1 MLVEENIKCL
11 RQKREVDVKQMRIEK
26 TRDNGGSTHIVTGM
40 MRTQSFVSPWILS
53 PWFNTQKLPF
63 VLGCAQTPNEKALP
77 TLIESE
83 QHLPRLYQEINCHW
97 S

>member
-11 RQKREVDVKQMRIEK
+11 RRKREVDVKQMRIEK

-53 PWFNTQKLPF
+53 PWFNT
-63 VLGCAQTPNEKALP
+63 
-77 TLIESE
+77 
-83 QHLPRLYQEINCHW
+83 
-97 S
+97 